1 MSTSGYPPGWEA
13 DYDGETE
20 RWFYTHKPTGV
31 RQYHFPKAG
40 DEVELAAA
48 MNRTKAANE
57 AKLKES
63 NTAEGLKGLATVQVT
78 PGISKSQAPDAT
90 SNQQVQPSIFLTR
103 EDLNPSPAIKRS
115 VSERV
120 TPTSPQQIPN
130 VFRQSFQAAQSTD
143 ATTVQQLSLQQSSQ
157 TALPPLNTQLHGTSR
172 LPYQVTSSAHP
183 LRINTNAINQGGNA
197 SPVQSMSA
205 GPWRY
210 STSNGPGVSSSGR
223 GAPDFSQGS
232 QRIPESSTPVA
243 SDPPVVPPKV
253 PQSDRAPAAGSKC
266 LGQTQSLSSSVPH
279 NNAGDVI
286 SSRLGI
292 LYLSDSDKED
302 VITNLQNLARMYPDV
317 TLSQLVDPHMELPR
331 AKIPGLSSG
340 LERERDEKSH
350 GMLQSTNAHDTS
362 PAPASAITA
371 DASFPIA
378 FVAYSREPHPT
389 HRTYT
394 SPVAGPNPSFGAPP
408 PSSSFDYQ
416 GRHHSTSNAS
426 ITSTAIQTAPDR
438 THSSSSS
445 ARRQDS
451 IGTQTYSPQTR
462 SELAQTAWGLKPG
475 SATTEGPGMATAIPA
490 RPATTAPT
498 QAFDSS
504 PDALGSQPSRQHS
517 VSRKPLSSQSPIMN
531 RPYRSLSWQPRDHS
545 PNSQLPSS
553 LVSEVPEE
561 PSTPP
566 PDIAQQG
573 SLLASASS
581 KVHSEGAPGPTTSEP
596 TEAPLLQQSQGNSE
610 TDQKEFDRLNSIIKE
625 QNKQLALLHQQN
637 VQNLQGLQSQQNA
650 PVLYQVRQP
659 ENPEH
664 QRNPSVPALQSTR
677 SSIYTQSS
685 LQNTHYPPSYPS
697 VPVSPISRPESLV
710 YSIREEPRPLSLPE
724 PAFDQGVGKP
734 GDIERI
740 SETNSA
746 LDDEVEVNANPASDA
761 LQQFGNQHDQAP
773 MFQNNITQD
782 NIEQEPGVG
791 DKEVVSHQQADTVSE
806 MSAAVASV
814 EGRSE
819 SRGSNQT
826 ESKRESWSHVRMHSA
841 TQQIP
846 GQDVLQADTNIR
858 ERSESPGSN
867 QTESKRGSWSHVRT
881 HSATHQVLDQTVHQ
895 IAVADV
901 DIPPAASGSVQ
912 TADFLVTREISNIPP
927 QIYHQES
934 QQVPNQGPQQ
944 HSLQDNVPPQEIQ
957 SAHIVQVPAQP
968 PTQLNTIQEPLHQV
982 SDVLLPNDQRLP
994 NHQRQ
999 SSQPRVELKIQ
1010 QNYVAQANPASQ
1022 SQPQSV
1028 YSYQTPNIMS
1038 QSAAHE
1044 ISLQKA
1050 LEEQIQQHF
1059 ESAVSPQSAISPPD
1073 PSESLYGVNSDS
1085 AVSNISTPGLVHKEY
1100 FDPVSVRHSQVTAIA
1115 QRRISKDLSAPASIA
1130 EVVEPAQSYA
1140 RKPSLPKYSIAEEP
1154 KDYEE
1159 KQVFFPDHAPLKIG
1173 SVKNTGLQN
1182 EVFAE
1187 EKPPVPEKTV
1197 EVSTGPSQSGPV
1209 ISDSPKPII
1218 TVAIQFAAFSRSKD
1232 TETVPNAN
1240 APPKRKLLAANPPV
1254 DTNTNIN
1261 QSHTHSSK
1269 PSVSSWSEMAKPSYP
1284 PQPTFTFGMPGEK
1297 QDDAAATESLYDGDG
1312 YGDYDD
1318 YSDDGP
1324 APPQFVTPQSYL
1336 LQVRRST

>member
-1 MSTSGYPPGWEA
+1 MS
-13 DYDGETE
+13 
-20 RWFYTHKPTGV
+20 
-31 RQYHFPKAG
+31 
-40 DEVELAAA
+40 
-48 MNRTKAANE
+48 RTKAANE
-57 AKLKES
+57 TKLKEG
-63 NTAEGLKGLATVQVT
+63 NAAEGSKGLVTAQVT
-78 PGISKSQAPDAT
+78 PGTSKSQTPDAAF
-90 SNQQVQPSIFLTR
+90 NQQVQPSIFSTR

-205 GPWRY
+205 GPWSY
-210 STSNGPGVSSSGR
+210 STSKGPGVSSSVR

-243 SDPPVVPPKV
+243 SDPPVVPPNV
-253 PQSDRAPAAGSKC
+253 PESDRAPAAGNKC
-266 LGQTQSLSSSVPH
+266 IGQTQSLSSSVPH

-340 LERERDEKSH
+340 LEREQDEKSH
-350 GMLQSTNAHDTS
+350 GVFQSTNAHDTS

-378 FVAYSREPHPT
+378 FVAYSREPQPM

-416 GRHHSTSNAS
+416 SRHHSTSNAS
-426 ITSTAIQTAPDR
+426 ITSIAIQTTPDR
-438 THSSSSS
+438 TRSSSFS

-451 IGTQTYSPQTR
+451 TGTQTYSPQTR

-475 SATTEGPGMATAIPA
+475 FATTEGPGMATAIPA

-504 PDALGSQPSRQHS
+504 PDALGTQPSRQHS

-545 PNSQLPSS
+545 PNPQLPSS

-566 PDIAQQG
+566 PDIAQHG

-581 KVHSEGAPGPTTSEP
+581 NVHSEGALRPTTSESA
-596 TEAPLLQQSQGNSE
+596 EAPLQQLPQGNSE

-625 QNKQLALLHQQN
+625 QNKQLALLYQQN

-650 PVLYQVRQP
+650 SVLHQVRQL
-659 ENPEH
+659 ENIGH
-664 QRNPSVPALQSTR
+664 QRNPSVPASQSTR
-677 SSIYTQSS
+677 GSIYTQSS

-724 PAFDQGVGKP
+724 PAFDQDVGKP

-740 SETNSA
+740 SETNSV
-746 LDDEVEVNANPASDA
+746 LDDDVEVNANLTSDA
-761 LQQFGNQHDQAP
+761 LQQFGKQHDQTP

-782 NIEQEPGVG
+782 NIEQEPGVD
-791 DKEVVSHQQADTVSE
+791 DKEVVSHQQADTANE
-806 MSAAVASV
+806 MSAAAASV
-814 EGRSE
+814 GGRSE

-826 ESKRESWSHVRMHSA
+826 ESKRESWSHVRTHSA
-841 TQQIP
+841 TQQIL
-846 GQDVLQADTNIR
+846 GQDVLQGNTNVR
-858 ERSESPGSN
+858 DRSESPGSN

-881 HSATHQVLDQTVHQ
+881 HSATHQVLDQTVRQ

-901 DIPPAASGSVQ
+901 DIPPSTSASVQ
-912 TADFLVTREISNIPP
+912 TADFLVEQEISNTSH
-927 QIYHQES
+927 QIYHKES
-934 QQVPNQGPQQ
+934 RQVSNQGPQQ

-957 SAHIVQVPAQP
+957 SAHIVQIPAQP
-968 PTQLNTIQEPLHQV
+968 PTQLTTIQEPLRQV
-982 SDVLLPNDQRLP
+982 SDVLLSNDQRLP
-994 NHQRQ
+994 SHQRQ
-999 SSQPRVELKIQ
+999 SSQPRMELKIQ
-1010 QNYVAQANPASQ
+1010 QNYVAQANPAYQ
-1022 SQPQSV
+1022 SQPQPAQ
-1028 YSYQTPNIMS
+1028 SYQTPNIM
-1038 QSAAHE
+1038 
-1044 ISLQKA
+1044 
-1050 LEEQIQQHF
+1050 
-1059 ESAVSPQSAISPPD
+1059 VSI
-1073 PSESLYGVNSDS
+1073 
-1085 AVSNISTPGLVHKEY
+1085 
-1100 FDPVSVRHSQVTAIA
+1100 R
-1115 QRRISKDLSAPASIA
+1115 
-1130 EVVEPAQSYA
+1130 
-1140 RKPSLPKYSIAEEP
+1140 
-1154 KDYEE
+1154 
-1159 KQVFFPDHAPLKIG
+1159 
-1173 SVKNTGLQN
+1173 
-1182 EVFAE
+1182 
-1187 EKPPVPEKTV
+1187 
-1197 EVSTGPSQSGPV
+1197 
-1209 ISDSPKPII
+1209 
-1218 TVAIQFAAFSRSKD
+1218 
-1232 TETVPNAN
+1232 PN
-1240 APPKRKLLAANPPV
+1240 
-1254 DTNTNIN
+1254 
-1261 QSHTHSSK
+1261 SHT
-1269 PSVSSWSEMAKPSYP
+1269 
-1284 PQPTFTFGMPGEK
+1284 
-1297 QDDAAATESLYDGDG
+1297 
-1312 YGDYDD
+1312 
-1318 YSDDGP
+1318 
-1324 APPQFVTPQSYL
+1324 
-1336 LQVRRST
+1336 